1 MHMIRKLLIGLLSL
15 LALILLVLLLF
26 FRLEGYRLYK
36 VLTLFSP
43 PDISWNFKNA
53 TSIFPSSAV
62 PRSAHPLPFAAEA
75 QARDLPKTFS
85 YEGAAVDTQ
94 DYLRST
100 FTDALLVLHRGQ
112 MNHEYYG
119 NGFTQQDHHLSWS
132 VSKSIISAL
141 FGIAV
146 EDGKIKSIEQN
157 VTDYLPGLAGTGYD
171 HVRIKDV
178 LQMSSGVAFNEDYAD
193 FNSDIN
199 VFGRYFALGTPLAK
213 FIERLKR
220 EHEPGTFNH
229 YVSMDTQV
237 LGMILTK
244 ATGRSITDYM
254 NEKLWSPLGAESE
267 AYWNVDS
274 TGMEFAFGGLN
285 ATARDYAKVGQL
297 YLDRGTWQGKQL
309 VPQAWV
315 KASVTPDAPHLMP
328 GKRANALRKEG
339 YGYQW
344 WIPLGSKGEFS
355 AQGVYGQY
363 IYVDP
368 KHDVVI
374 VKLSSHA
381 KWKDQQ
387 EFTRDHDYALFR
399 RIAEQ
404 FDERP

>member
-1 MHMIRKLLIGLLSL
+1 MKTLRKILLTLAAL
-15 LALILLVLLLF
+15 LALTLLVLLLF
-26 FRLEGYRLYK
+26 FRLESYRLYK

-43 PDISWNFKNA
+43 QSIAWNFKSA
-53 TSIFPSSAV
+53 TSIFPSTTV
-62 PRSAHPLPFAAEA
+62 PRSPHPLPFAAQMPALE
-75 QARDLPKTFS
+75 LPKAFA
-85 YEGAAVDTQ
+85 YEGAEVDTQ

-112 MNHEYYG
+112 MTHEYYG
-119 NGFTQQDHHLSWS
+119 NGFTQQDHHISWS
-132 VSKSIISAL
+132 VSKSVVSAL

-146 EDGKIKSIEQN
+146 EEGKIRSIEQS

-244 ATGRSITDYM
+244 ATGRSLTDYM
-254 NEKLWSPLGAESE
+254 NEKLWSPLGAEDD

-297 YLDRGTWQGKQL
+297 YLERGMSQGRQL

-315 KASVTPDAPHLMP
+315 QASVTPDAPHLMP
-328 GKRANALRKEG
+328 GKRANALRKDG

-344 WIPLGSKGEFS
+344 WIPEGSKGEFS

-368 KHDVVI
+368 RHEVVI

-381 KWKDQQ
+381 KWKDSQ
-387 EFTRDHDYALFR
+387 EFTRSRDYALFR
-399 RIAEQ
+399 RIAGQ
-404 FDERP
+404 FEERK